1 MRYAAKSV
9 TGVRAQNQDAV
20 FVPRG
25 GEISLAVVADGMGGH
40 SAGDVASRVA
50 VSTVV
55 AELKKGGV
63 ENAANLVSGAMAQA
77 NTAVYNLA
85 ASDPALRGMGT
96 TMVLA
101 LLFNTRYVAA
111 NVGDS
116 RLYHIRSKANE
127 IEQVTKDHS
136 YVAELVALGYITK
149 FEAARHPRRNLVTRA
164 LGTRANERVD
174 IFEREW
180 NRGDKLVLCSDGLYS
195 ELTEEDILH
204 TVLSTEDLQTAC
216 DDLVDC
222 ALYSGSRDNVS
233 VVIVSNEEAHA

>member
-1 MRYAAKSV
+1 MRYASKSV
-9 TGVRAQNQDAV
+9 TGVRSQNQDAV

-40 SAGDVASRVA
+40 SAGDVASRIA

-55 AELKKGGV
+55 GELKKGGTGS
-63 ENAANLVSGAMAQA
+63 ASSLISGAMAAA
-77 NTAVYNLA
+77 NAAVFEMA
-85 ASDPALRGMGT
+85 ASDPQLRGMGT

-116 RLYHIRSKANE
+116 RLYHIRGES
-127 IEQVTKDHS
+127 IEQITRDHS
-136 YVAELVALGYITK
+136 YVAELVSLGYITRQ
-149 FEAARHPRRNLVTRA
+149 EAARHPRRNLITRA
-164 LGTRANERVD
+164 IGTRENERVD
-174 IFEREW
+174 LFEREW
-180 NRGDKLVLCSDGLYS
+180 NRGDRLVLCTDGLYC
-195 ELTEEDILH
+195 ELEDEDILR
-204 TVLSTEDLQTAC
+204 TILTSDDMQQAC

-233 VVIVSNEEAHA
+233 IVIVSNEEAKP

>member
-9 TGVRAQNQDAV
+9 TGVRSQNQDAI

-40 SAGDVASRVA
+40 RAGDEASMIA
-50 VSTVV
+50 VNTVV
-55 AELKKGGV
+55 AELKKGGAGNAGSLILEAV
-63 ENAANLVSGAMAQA
+63 KAANAA
-77 NTAVYNLA
+77 VYDKA
-85 ASDPALRGMGT
+85 AKDAALRGMGT

-116 RLYHIRSKANE
+116 RLYHISQDH
-127 IEQVTKDHS
+127 IEQVTRDHS
-136 YVAELVALGYITK
+136 YVAELVSLGYITRQ
-149 FEAARHPRRNLVTRA
+149 EAAHHPRRNLITRA
-164 LGTRANERVD
+164 LGTRESERVD
-174 IFEREW
+174 LFEREW
-180 NRGDKLVLCSDGLYS
+180 RRDDKLVLCTDGLYS
-195 ELTEEDILH
+195 ELDEEDILH
-204 TVLSTEDLQTAC
+204 TVLSTEDMQAAC

-233 VVIVSNEEAHA
+233 VVIVSNEEVHA

>member
-1 MRYAAKSV
+1 MRYASKSV
-9 TGVRAQNQDAV
+9 TGVRSQNQDAV

-40 SAGDVASRVA
+40 SAGDVASRIA

-55 AELKKGGV
+55 GELKKGGTGS
-63 ENAANLVSGAMAQA
+63 ASSLISGAMAAA
-77 NTAVYNLA
+77 NAAVFEMA
-85 ASDPALRGMGT
+85 ASDPQLRGMGT

-116 RLYHIRSKANE
+116 RLYHIRGES
-127 IEQVTKDHS
+127 IEQITRDHS
-136 YVAELVALGYITK
+136 YVAELVSLGYITRQ
-149 FEAARHPRRNLVTRA
+149 EAARHPRRNLITRA
-164 LGTRANERVD
+164 IGTRENERVD
-174 IFEREW
+174 LFEREW
-180 NRGDKLVLCSDGLYS
+180 NRGDKLVLCTDGLYC
-195 ELTEEDILH
+195 ELEDEDILR
-204 TVLSTEDLQTAC
+204 TILTSDDMQQAC

-233 VVIVSNEEAHA
+233 IVIVSNEEAKP

>member
-1 MRYAAKSV
+1 MRYASKSV

-40 SAGDVASRVA
+40 SAGDVASVIA
-50 VSTVV
+50 VNMVV
-55 AELKKGGV
+55 SELKKGGTGSAASLV
-63 ENAANLVSGAMAQA
+63 AAAVTAANH
-77 NTAVYNLA
+77 AVYDMA

-116 RLYHIRSKANE
+116 RLYQISGE
-127 IEQVTKDHS
+127 SIEQVTKDHS
-136 YVAELVALGYITK
+136 YVAELVAQGYITRQ
-149 FEAARHPRRNLVTRA
+149 EAAHHPRRNLITRA
-164 LGTRANERVD
+164 LGTREAERAD

-180 NRGDKLVLCSDGLYS
+180 ARGDKLVLCSDGLYS
-195 ELTEEDILH
+195 ELSEEDILH
-204 TVLSTEDLQTAC
+204 TVLATDDIQSAC

-233 VVIVSNEEAHA
+233 IIIVSNEEAGA

>member
-9 TGVRAQNQDAV
+9 TGARAQNQDVV

-40 SAGDVASRVA
+40 SAGDIASKTA

-55 AELKKGGV
+55 AELKKGGTG
-63 ENAANLVSGAMAQA
+63 NASALVSAAVALA
-77 NTAVYNLA
+77 NTAVYELA
-85 ASDPALRGMGT
+85 CSDPALRGMGT

-101 LLFNTRYVAA
+101 LLFNSRYVAA

-116 RLYHIRSKANE
+116 RLYHIRGDR
-127 IEQVTKDHS
+127 IEQITKDHS

-180 NRGDKLVLCSDGLYS
+180 GNGDKLVLCSDGLYS
-195 ELTEEDILH
+195 ELSEEDILN
-204 TVLSTEDLQTAC
+204 TVLSTDDMQTAC
-216 DDLVDC
+216 EDLVDC

-233 VVIVSNEEAHA
+233 VVIVSNEEARL

>member
-1 MRYAAKSV
+1 MRYASKSV

-40 SAGDVASRVA
+40 SAGDVASVIA
-50 VSTVV
+50 VNTVV
-55 AELKKGGV
+55 SELKKGGTGSTASLV
-63 ENAANLVSGAMAQA
+63 AAAMTAANL
-77 NTAVYNLA
+77 AVYDMA
-85 ASDPALRGMGT
+85 ISDPALRGMGT

-116 RLYHIRSKANE
+116 RLYQISGE
-127 IEQVTKDHS
+127 SIEQVTKDHS
-136 YVAELVALGYITK
+136 YVAELVAQGYITRQ
-149 FEAARHPRRNLVTRA
+149 EAAHHPRRNLITRA
-164 LGTRANERVD
+164 LGTREAERAD

-180 NRGDKLVLCSDGLYS
+180 ARGDKLVLCSDGLYS
-195 ELTEEDILH
+195 ELSEEDILH
-204 TVLSTEDLQTAC
+204 TVLSTDDIQSAC

-233 VVIVSNEEAHA
+233 IVIVSNEEARA

>member
-9 TGVRAQNQDAV
+9 TGLRAQNQDAI

-40 SAGDVASRVA
+40 SAGDVASMIA
-50 VSTVV
+50 VNTVV
-55 AELKKGGV
+55 AELKKGG
-63 ENAANLVSGAMAQA
+63 AGSAGALILDAMKAA
-77 NTAVYNLA
+77 NTAVYDRA
-85 ASDPALRGMGT
+85 AADATLRGMGT
-96 TMVLA
+96 TMVLT
-101 LLFNTRYVAA
+101 LLFNTHYVTA

-116 RLYHIRSKANE
+116 RLYHISDNR

-136 YVAELVALGYITK
+136 YVAELVSLGYITRQ
-149 FEAARHPRRNLVTRA
+149 EAAHHPRRNLITRA
-164 LGTRANERVD
+164 LGTREAERVD
-174 IFEREW
+174 LFEREW
-180 NRGDKLVLCSDGLYS
+180 KRGDKLILCTDGLYS
-195 ELTEEDILH
+195 ELDEGDILH
-204 TVLSTEDLQTAC
+204 TVLSTDDIQAAC